1 MADPC
6 GTGGVALYLDRL
18 GDQAGPASPLAEA
31 EGQPWHPPLSC
42 PSRVGDREGQGSG
55 RRSDT
60 SAAINALQAAM
71 DTLLEAK
78 DSEIAG
84 LKEAFEI
91 ALSAKD
97 SEIVSLRN
105 QWERGMAYLDAE
117 RTRADELRERLDR
130 LGAKLTD
137 AQAELATAQDQAEA
151 TSANAEA
158 AQIAQSEA
166 EADAAELRQVE
177 AERRARGVLAR
188 LRAAWRGE

>member
-1 MADPC
+1 MDMRADEAVDEAGARWLTHAELAALRGISTASAIKLALRHRWRKQKDNR
-6 GTGGVALYLDRL
+6 GTLRCLVPPEWATGKDKRDDGAD
-18 GDQAGPASPLAEA
+18 AGA
-31 EGQPWHPPLSC
+31 
-42 PSRVGDREGQGSG
+42 
-55 RRSDT
+55 DT

-97 SEIVSLRN
+97 SEIASACVSNSSAGWRI
-105 QWERGMAYLDAE
+105 WMPSAAG
-117 RTRADELRERLDR
+117 RTSCAAVSMISAANSPTPRPSWPLPRTKSRL
-130 LGAKLTD
+130 LT
-137 AQAELATAQDQAEA
+137 QA
-151 TSANAEA
+151 
-158 AQIAQSEA
+158 
-166 EADAAELRQVE
+166 E